1 MNDIFLMLC
10 RKCQFLSISYILL
23 IKQKIKNCMF
33 FIINY
38 SILNIFILSYL
49 SFFISILSYL
59 SLFISILFYFYIKLF
74 FLFFYR
80 NHETSS
86 FNFKNLNKSTISVLQ
101 NLTRQRNAG

>member
-38 SILNIFILSYL
+38 SILNIFM
-49 SFFISILSYL
+49 LSYL

>member
-49 SFFISILSYL
+49 S
-59 SLFISILFYFYIKLF
+59 LFISILFYFYIKLS